1 MVTRPDGATLVAP
14 RGMFDWSID
23 RVIHKILGCMGEL
36 VTV

>member
-14 RGMFDWSID
+14 RGTFDWSID
-23 RVIHKILGCMGEL
+23 CVINKIRSCTGEP